1 MDYPQLAAQRRSHP
15 AWRLLAA
22 DHAPMIASFLHR
34 SFIAPNV
41 RTFAR
46 QELITQLDDHLF
58 HLHEMAGEHLYP
70 KSAAAYLDDWASDE
84 RGWLRKYYPEGEDQP
99 HYDLTSPAESA
110 IEWLQGLGRRNFI
123 GTESRLMTVF
133 GLLKQIVD
141 GTELN
146 PRARIAELQ
155 KRKADID
162 AEIAQIR
169 AGHVELM
176 EPGQVRERFLQM
188 ASTARELLAD
198 FRALDQNFRTL
209 DRGVREQI
217 ATWEGGKG
225 ELLQQVFGW
234 RDQLTDSDEGKSFRA
249 FWDLLMSPSRQDE
262 LSKLLEQV
270 MALAPVRELAPDSR
284 LRRIHYDWLEA
295 GELTQRTVARLSE
308 QLRRYLDDQAWLE
321 NRRIMELIR
330 NVEQKA
336 LALRGQVP
344 DQGFAAMDEPRPDIG
359 LPMERLLYTPP
370 FKAAIREVPI
380 DESATA
386 IASDALFEQV
396 YVDQARLASSIR
408 RALQTRPQVSLAAL
422 LAEAPIEQGLAEL
435 ATYLKLATDDA
446 GAAIDDA
453 RSEQVEWEDGDGT
466 RRRATLPL
474 VIFTAAAAAT
484 AAEPTP
490 DEAANTNDSA

>member
-1 MDYPQLAAQRRSHP
+1 MDYQQLAAQRRAHP

-22 DHAPMIASFLHR
+22 DHAPMIASFLYR

-46 QELITQLDDHLF
+46 DELITQLDDHLF
-58 HLHEMAGEHLYP
+58 HLHEMTGENLYP
-70 KSAAAYLDDWASDE
+70 KPAASYLDDWASDD

-99 HYDLTSPAESA
+99 HYDLTCPAEGA
-110 IEWLQGLGRRNFI
+110 IEWLQGLGRRSFI

-141 GTELN
+141 GTEMN
-146 PRARIAELQ
+146 PRTRIAELQ

-176 EPGQVRERFLQM
+176 EASQVRERFLQM
-188 ASTARELLAD
+188 ASTARELLSD
-198 FRALDQNFRTL
+198 FRALDENFRTL

-234 RDQLTDSDEGKSFRA
+234 RDQLTDSDEGKSFHA

-330 NVEQKA
+330 KVEQKA
-336 LALRGQVP
+336 LALRGQIP
-344 DQGFAAMDEPRPDIG
+344 DQGFAAIDEPGPDIA

-370 FKAAIREVPI
+370 FKAAIREVAI
-380 DESATA
+380 DETEAA
-386 IASDALFEQV
+386 IATDALFEQV
-396 YVDQARLASSIR
+396 YVDPARLASSIR
-408 RALQTRPQVSLAAL
+408 RALQTRRQVSLATL
-422 LAEAPIEQGLAEL
+422 LDEAPIEQGLAEL
-435 ATYLKLATDDA
+435 ATYLKLATGDA
-446 GAAIDDA
+446 TAAIDDE
-453 RSEQVEWEDGDGT
+453 RTEQIDWFDADGR
-466 RRRATLPL
+466 RRRATVPL
-474 VIFTAAAAAT
+474 VIFTAASAAA
-484 AAEPTP
+484 EQQRM
-490 DEAANTNDSA
+490 DDNE

>member
-1 MDYPQLAAQRRSHP
+1 MDYQQLATQRRSHP

-22 DHAPMIASFLHR
+22 DHAPMIASFLYR

-41 RTFAR
+41 RTCAR

-58 HLHEMAGEHLYP
+58 HLHEMAGESLYP
-70 KSAAAYLDDWASDE
+70 KPAAAYLDDWASDD

-99 HYDLTSPAESA
+99 HYDLTSPAEGA
-110 IEWLQGLGRRNFI
+110 IEWLQGLGQRSFI

-146 PRARIAELQ
+146 PRARVAELQ

-162 AEIAQIR
+162 AEIARIR
-169 AGHVELM
+169 EGRVELM

-188 ASTARELLAD
+188 ASTARELLSD

-217 ATWEGGKG
+217 ATWDGGKG

-249 FWDLLMSPSRQDE
+249 FWDLLMSPARQDE
-262 LSKLLEQV
+262 LTRLLEQV

-330 NVEQKA
+330 SVEQKA
-336 LALRGQVP
+336 LALRGQIP
-344 DQGFAAMDEPRPDIG
+344 EQGVAAIDEPGPELK

-370 FKAAIREVPI
+370 FKAAIREVAI
-380 DESATA
+380 D
-386 IASDALFEQV
+386 ASDAPVAADALFEQV
-396 YVDQARLASSIR
+396 YVDQVRLASNIR
-408 RALQTRPQVSLAAL
+408 RALQTRHQVSLAAL
-422 LAEAPIEQGLAEL
+422 TAEAPIEQGLAEL
-435 ATYLKLATDDA
+435 ATYLKLATDD
-446 GAAIDDA
+446 GMAAIDDT
-453 RSEQVEWEDGDGT
+453 RNEQIDWIDDAG
-466 RRRATLPL
+466 RHRRATVPL
-474 VIFTAAAAAT
+474 VIFTSAGGAMHIQQH
-484 AAEPTP
+484 
-490 DEAANTNDSA
+490 TNDDA